1 MSENRDTHTAADKQ
15 SSHQSV
21 ALENPIQSGHYHKA
35 VCIHCH
41 SVRKRLVDRDAISIK
56 AALDGIVTAGVLRD
70 DTAKEIKEITYSQEK
85 GNDEKTIITIEG
97 VDHG

>member
-1 MSENRDTHTAADKQ
+1 LDENRDTHTAADKQ
-15 SSHQSV
+15 SSHKSM
-21 ALENPIQSGHYHKA
+21 ALEDSIQSGQYHKA

-56 AALDGIVTAGVLRD
+56 AALDGIVQAGILRD

-85 GNDEKTIITIEG
+85 GNEEKTIITIDE
-97 VDHG
+97 V